1 MKALLRSPHLA
12 FAALYALA
20 PLASPASERAM
31 VSSEAAPMYSQMS
44 VASPV
49 VVVLHKGD
57 VVTID
62 FAFADSSGS
71 WCGVTQSGEGGKS
84 GHMLCDSLHLGGAR
98 KAESSQ
104 QLAPGSPA
112 PPVSAASRLPRP
124 PRGAQLY
131 FVPIGELSTV
141 DLPSLVSYYKQRFEL
156 RVETLPAVPLD
167 SSAFQPLR
175 QQHVAQRLVTLM
187 QNGYPELAAE
197 RHAVLIGI
205 TEADMYTLDESW
217 NFALGLRQGRSAV
230 VSSARMDPGHFADG
244 TPVDSALLHRRLVK
258 MISREIGFL
267 YYRLP
272 FSPDAHSVLR
282 ESIMGV
288 DDLDEMGE
296 EF

>member
-1 MKALLRSPHLA
+1 
-12 FAALYALA
+12 
-20 PLASPASERAM
+20 
-31 VSSEAAPMYSQMS
+31 MYSQMS
-44 VASPV
+44 VSSRV
-49 VVVLHKGD
+49 VAVLHKGD

-62 FAFADSSGS
+62 FAFTDSSGS
-71 WCGVTQSGEGGKS
+71 WCGVTRSGEGGKS
-84 GHMLCDSLHLGGAR
+84 GHVLCDSLRSEASAG
-98 KAESSQ
+98 KDES
-104 QLAPGSPA
+104 APQNSLGSPS
-112 PPVSAASRLPRP
+112 PPVSAASPLPRP

-131 FVPIGELSTV
+131 FVPIGELASV
-141 DLPSLVSYYKQRFEL
+141 DLQYLVGYYRQKFQL
-156 RVETLPAVPLD
+156 LVETLPAVPVD

-175 QQHVAQRLVTLM
+175 QQNVAQRLVTLM
-187 QNGYPELAAE
+187 RNGYPELAAD
-197 RHAVLIGI
+197 RHAFLIGI

-217 NFALGLRQGRSAV
+217 NFALGLREGRSAV

-267 YYRLP
+267 YYRLA